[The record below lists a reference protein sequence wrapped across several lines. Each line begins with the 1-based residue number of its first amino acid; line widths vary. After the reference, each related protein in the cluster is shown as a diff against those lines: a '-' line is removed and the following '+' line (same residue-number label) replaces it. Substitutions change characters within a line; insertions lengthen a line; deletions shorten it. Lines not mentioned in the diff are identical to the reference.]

1 MLGLMHMLEDER
13 NKRLAMR
20 EETRRLL
27 EEISRL
33 KQRIEQQDNLI
44 KYLQEQLDMYE
55 LEEQLD
61 IERREYYGWDD

>member
-61 IERREYYGWDD
+61 IERREYYDWDD